1 LLELA
6 LLSEKEGFGSLWI
19 QEGIQRSPLTLS
31 AAVLQAVRQIFV
43 GTGVTSPFR
52 RHPQVLALE
61 AATLSELSGGR
72 FILGIGAAEAS
83 IANYGL
89 RAKLVQAMRD
99 AFKIIRG
106 ILSQGICSYQ
116 GEVFS
121 LRSVQKHLSAPNCP
135 VYLGDI
141 GSKMLELAGEFADG
155 LLITR
160 RGGFSPRYVKY
171 AIDKVTRSAAIKGR
185 DASKINFLAFL
196 ETSISKDRE
205 LAGNFIKEVLAS
217 YTIPNLPHIVMD
229 VAVTPQDETKA
240 VRSAYLKGD
249 IETATRQVTDEI
261 VDTFAIAGTPSDCL
275 ERLSTRK

>member
-106 ILSQGICSYQ
+106 ILSQGICSICGDKIFSFAVKGIHCY
-116 GEVFS
+116 GE
-121 LRSVQKHLSAPNCP
+121 
-135 VYLGDI
+135 G
-141 GSKMLELAGEFADG
+141 GMLTTNNNE
-155 LLITR
+155 
-160 RGGFSPRYVKY
+160 Y
-171 AIDKVTRSAAIKGR
+171 AENT
-185 DASKINFLAFL
+185 
-196 ETSISKDRE
+196 
-205 LAGNFIKEVLAS
+205 VLCRHFGHG
-217 YTIPNLPHIVMD
+217 P
-229 VAVTPQDETKA
+229 
-240 VRSAYLKGD
+240 
-249 IETATRQVTDEI
+249 TDLVEN
-261 VDTFAIAGTPSDCL
+261 
-275 ERLSTRK
+275 ST